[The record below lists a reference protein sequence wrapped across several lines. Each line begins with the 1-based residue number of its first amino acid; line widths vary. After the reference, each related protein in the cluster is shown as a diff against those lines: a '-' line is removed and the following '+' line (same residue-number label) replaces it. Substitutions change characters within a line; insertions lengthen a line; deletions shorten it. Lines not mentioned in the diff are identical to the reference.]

1 MRTCILSIMWAKKDI
16 YTFFERHGC
25 QKSDLAVIADYEVK
39 NINRAAMVDLIFR
52 RLESRADEGLGPL
65 RAMLQAL
72 LEWKNFDPYYFD
84 KIKKLD
90 RKEAQRNLDHL
101 KQLQELRDG
110 RIKEERRRRESAE
123 AVAQKARGTLEDVR
137 KEYLALYSGS
147 LKPSARGYA
156 LEKILAELAKLSKLE
171 VTQPFR
177 VVGEQIDGAVKFEGE
192 NYIIEARWQDAAA
205 ANEAVYQ
212 FAGKVEGKL
221 HGRGLF
227 FSVQGYSEHV
237 VRSIVHGKSI
247 NTMFVDGQD
256 IMLIIEGNLSLS
268 QMIDKKVKAAQ
279 TKGLI
284 YVHPLTGESK
294 LPELP

>member
-1 MRTCILSIMWAKKDI
+1 MRTCILSILRAKKDI
-16 YTFFERHGC
+16 YIFFEQHGC
-25 QKSDLAVIADYEVK
+25 EKSDLAVIAGYEAQ
-39 NINRAAMVDLIFR
+39 NLNRSAMIDLMFS
-52 RLESRADEGLGPL
+52 RLESRPDEGLGPL

-72 LEWKNFDPYYFD
+72 LDWKSFDPYYFD

-110 RIKEERRRRESAE
+110 RIKEERRRRESTE
-123 AVAQKARGTLEDVR
+123 AAAQKARGTLEDVR

-147 LKPSARGYA
+147 LKPQARGYA

-177 VVGEQIDGAVKFEGE
+177 VLGEQVDGAVKFEGE
-192 NYIIEARWQDAAA
+192 NYIIEAKWQDAAA

-227 FSVQGYSEHV
+227 FSVHGYSEHV
-237 VRSIVHGKSI
+237 VRSIVWGKSI
-247 NTMFVDGQD
+247 NTMFADGQD
-256 IMLIIEGNLSLS
+256 IMLVIESNLSFS
-268 QMIDKKVKAAQ
+268 QMIDRKVKAAQ

-284 YVHPLTGESK
+284 YVHPLTGKSK
-294 LPELP
+294 LPE